1 MSNTNYDV
9 ELNISYDDAHR
20 HYIPGYRIAVPYY
33 TSKRTYFYADGTP
46 LEAYYEAIIS
56 FDDGPESTVQYNY
69 YPATRSRIWNTQNH
83 PYKGTPSNTDV
94 NDVGI
99 FSKIYFKNP
108 YRSLITFTPQNCY
121 VEPIYN
127 TKAEFEIQFNYT
139 GFAANQN
146 AQFHASTIQKNTY
159 KQYEWDHATVYYKK
173 STDYSYQSVVGT
185 ISGTWSDY
193 TISTNISLQDGYV
206 YDVYIEAV
214 ADDNSW
220 ADTPVGQFST
230 TDAASQTACISPVGA
245 FIQGEATFVWSHTT
259 AYGTPQY
266 AYDLQYST
274 DNGGTWNILQNHTV
288 TQANTYTTT
297 LATAGAYKWRVRTYN
312 SNDVPGEW
320 AEASFINNMPAAPP
334 TNLQVT
340 TKGRPTVSWASLSQ
354 AAYQVQ
360 FILSDSVIYDSGAV
374 YSSQTNH
381 FVNQYFNDERSY
393 TVRVR
398 IYNALGEVSAWA
410 ETGYQQPSI
419 QNVVFTIAESSTNGA
434 VINITTNPIFT
445 KYYILRN
452 NKVIGMTTE
461 NTYVDMYAVGL
472 TNYSVVGV
480 TSDDQSDIQTTGF
493 TVRYSQ
499 ASIITLEGTVIA
511 VNKRVNNSY
520 EIQTTSSANINKVEF
535 IGDSV
540 PSHYVSKMRLK
551 SFTVNCFDE
560 EGICESL
567 LGSVVFYADNFN
579 NGGYCV
585 VTSYDKTDNF
595 VKNSNGAYA
604 NEVTLILE
612 VTNYDDSIEYEL

>member
-1 MSNTNYDV
+1 MSSTNYDV
-9 ELNISYDDAHR
+9 ELNLYFDDEYK
-20 HYIPGYRIAVPYY
+20 HYIPNYRVAVPYY
-33 TSKRTYFYADGTP
+33 KTDKIYAGEHWERVDR
-46 LEAYYEAIIS
+46 AWYEAIIS
-56 FDDGPESTVQYNY
+56 FDDGSESTITYQYW
-69 YPATRSRIWNTQNH
+69 PATRSRIWNTQHKITYDDSCH
-83 PYKGTPSNTDV
+83 PTIDET
-94 NDVGI
+94 GI
-99 FSKIYFKNP
+99 HSKIYIRNP
-108 YRSLITFTPQNCY
+108 NGTYVDFNALNCY
-121 VEPIYN
+121 AEPFYRV
-127 TKAEFEIQFNYT
+127 KAEFEIQFNST

-146 AQFHASTIQKNTY
+146 AQFHVSTIQKNTY
-159 KQYEWDHATVYYKK
+159 KQYEWIAATVYYKK
-173 STDYSYQSVVGT
+173 STDVNYQSANGT

-193 TISTNISLQDGYV
+193 TISTNINFQDGYV
-206 YDVYIEAV
+206 YDVYISATSDDYETASTAV
-214 ADDNSW
+214 A
-220 ADTPVGQFST
+220 QFTT
-230 TDAASQTACISPVGA
+230 TDAPAVATCIRPVGA
-245 FIQGEATFVWSHTT
+245 FLQGEATFVWSHTT

-274 DNGGTWNILQNHTV
+274 DNGGTWNILQNHAV

-297 LATAGAYKWRVRTYN
+297 LASAGAYKWRVRTYN

-320 AEASFINNMPAAPP
+320 AEASFINNMPATPP

-340 TKGRPTVSWASLSQ
+340 TKGRPTVSWTSSSQ

-360 FILSDSVIYDSGAV
+360 FILGNSIIYDSGAV
-374 YSSQTNH
+374 YSPQTNH

-398 IYNALGEVSAWA
+398 IYNALGEVSEWS
-410 ETGYQQPSI
+410 ETGYQQPSVD
-419 QNVVFTIAESSTNGA
+419 NVVFGIEILTDGGA
-434 VINITTNPIFT
+434 QIIVTPNEIFT
-445 KYYILRN
+445 KYFLLRN
-452 NKVIGMTTE
+452 NKLIAQFE
-461 NTYVDMYAVGL
+461 NAYIDKYAVGQ

-480 TSDDQSDIQTTGF
+480 TSEDQSDIQTRSAR
-493 TVRYSQ
+493 VHYYY
-499 ASIITLEGTVIA
+499 ASIITLEGQQIPI
-511 VNKRVNNSY
+511 NKRVDNAY
-520 EIQTTSSANINKVEF
+520 EIQTTNSADINKVEF

-551 SFTVNCFDE
+551 SFTVYCFDE
-560 EGICESL
+560 QGICESL